1 MLRTI
6 LAGAALAA
14 PFGTVQAG
22 SLLTAVEHAAE
33 IPLLEIE
40 LPAVEAGSV
49 AFAVCDGCQRRSV
62 ALSRGTSYLV
72 NNRAAT
78 FEAFVAA
85 VQAARAAANVANRS
99 LVGLYFDA
107 ASKRLVRV
115 ALVAPLPSP

>member
-6 LAGAALAA
+6 LAGAALGA
-14 PFGTVQAG
+14 PFGAPQAG

-33 IPLLEIE
+33 IPLPEIE
-40 LPAVEAGSV
+40 LPALETGSV
-49 AFAVCDGCQRRSV
+49 AFAVCDGCGVRSV
-62 ALSRGTSYLV
+62 ALSPGTRYLV

-78 FEAFVAA
+78 FEAFVVA
-85 VQAARAAANVANRS
+85 VEAARAAADIADRS

-115 ALVAPLPSP
+115 ALVAPLPPP

>member
-6 LAGAALAA
+6 LAGAVLAA
-14 PFGTVQAG
+14 AYGTAQAG

-33 IPLLEIE
+33 IPLPEID
-40 LPAVEAGSV
+40 LPAAQPGNI
-49 AFAVCDGCQRRSV
+49 AFAVCDGCKARSV
-62 ALSRGTSYLV
+62 ALSRGTTYFV

-78 FEAFVAA
+78 FEVFAAA
-85 VQAARAAANVANRS
+85 VHTARAAADIADRS